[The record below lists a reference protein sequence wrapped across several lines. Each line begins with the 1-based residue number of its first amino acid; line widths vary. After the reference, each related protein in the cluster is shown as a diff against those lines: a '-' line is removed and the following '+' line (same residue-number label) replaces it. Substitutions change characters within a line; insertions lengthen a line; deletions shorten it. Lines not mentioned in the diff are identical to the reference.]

1 MTIIKIK
8 KILTSK
14 FFLSKTKFFFK
25 LLLVDR
31 LSYFFAL
38 SFIVTTFTIACKDS
52 AISQSENLKVKS
64 HLNFSE
70 KFSGKAY
77 VLDGDS
83 VRVSGKEVRLFG
95 IDAPEYSQTCFNK
108 KNIKYYCGLNSKE
121 FLIKLIGGKKVDCLY
136 AQKDKYD
143 RFLAKCYLDNLSI
156 NEEIIKNG
164 MAVVYNFTESD
175 EKIDKLE
182 EQAKN
187 KKIGI
192 WQGAFELPKNY
203 RKKNPNLHKK

>member
-1 MTIIKIK
+1 MKNNLINSLKYFLLKIFYFF
-8 KILTSK
+8 KILVIDK
-14 FFLSKTKFFFK
+14 FSYYFL
-25 LLLVDR
+25 V
-31 LSYFFAL
+31 
-38 SFIVTTFTIACKDS
+38 SFVATIFIISCKNQ
-52 AISQSENLKVKS
+52 AVSQSQNLKIKS
-64 HLNFSE
+64 HLNFTE

-83 VRVSGKEVRLFG
+83 IRVSRKEVRLFG

-108 KNIKYYCGLNSKE
+108 KNIEYNCGLNSKE
-121 FLIKLIGGKKVDCLY
+121 FLIKLIGGKKIDCFY

-175 EKIDKLE
+175 EVIDKLE

>member
-1 MTIIKIK
+1 MKNNLINSLKYFLLKIFYFF
-8 KILTSK
+8 KILVIDK
-14 FFLSKTKFFFK
+14 FSYYFL
-25 LLLVDR
+25 V
-31 LSYFFAL
+31 
-38 SFIVTTFTIACKDS
+38 SFVATIFIISCKNQ
-52 AISQSENLKVKS
+52 AVSQSQNLKIKS
-64 HLNFSE
+64 HLNFTE

-83 VRVSGKEVRLFG
+83 IRVSRKEVRLFG

-108 KNIKYYCGLNSKE
+108 KKIEYNCGLNSKE

-175 EKIDKLE
+175 EVIDKLE